1 MYASCSFA
9 CGHVSSGMGG
19 SWHGVRSN
27 PKCSRAT
34 RAGAASASG
43 AFRSRRRPRIK
54 IARVPRSPRERE
66 DAGRTR
72 ARHLQHGAFLDR
84 VTVNPNRQRGPGRA
98 QVPRQVRAPP
108 ARPRPAQPEV
118 TQVGRARAGAPPPR
132 PQHRPARSSR
142 RPIRAAQFELAPPRP
157 PPRAQRAAAASRAP
171 PAWASSSGAA
181 RLPPATRTGGRRAQ
195 VRGAAACLG
204 AAGGRA
210 SACGWARARAGLRHG
225 SSGWV
230 KGEEASSPR

>member
-43 AFRSRRRPRIK
+43 AFRSRSLATPRIK

-118 TQVGRARAGAPPPR
+118 TQVGRARAGAPPNA
-132 PQHRPARSSR
+132 HS
-142 RPIRAAQFELAPPRP
+142 
-157 PPRAQRAAAASRAP
+157 
-171 PAWASSSGAA
+171 
-181 RLPPATRTGGRRAQ
+181 TGRRAAH
-195 VRGAAACLG
+195 GAP
-204 AAGGRA
+204 
-210 SACGWARARAGLRHG
+210 SAPRSL
-225 SSGWV
+225 
-230 KGEEASSPR
+230 SSPLHALRREPNGQPPPAARRLPGPAARVQRGCHLRRAQEGGGLK